1 MKQQPGEKDSSKK
14 PDVHEFEEETA
25 AEITPDIGWEDI
37 RDIGFSVSDLAG
49 YAALFIGVL
58 SFFFMPGLMGLI
70 AVVLSAV
77 ALGQGKYM
85 VGGWA
90 MAVALHSL
98 GWWFLFVP
106 FM

>member
-1 MKQQPGEKDSSKK
+1 MKQQPGEKDSLKK
-14 PDVHEFEEETA
+14 PDVQNFEEETA
-25 AEITPDIGWEDI
+25 AEISPDIGWGDI
-37 RDIGFSVSDLAG
+37 RDIGFSASDLAG
-49 YAALFIGVL
+49 YAALLIGVL

-70 AVVLSAV
+70 AVVLSAA
-77 ALGQGKYM
+77 ALGQGKYLI
-85 VGGWA
+85 GGWA